1 MQEGQA
7 GLLLA
12 GPVGKAPFLAPE
24 DPDLLAVRMVS
35 PLLDLAT

>member
-24 DPDLLAVRMVS
+24 DPDLAVRTVS